1 MISHA
6 TAQFL
11 AALQLDGLPTTT
23 FRIRERAER
32 EGWPWRPRKGSGGGR
47 EYCVMSL
54 LKILPPHTSQ
64 ALLRALITNGAGAEP
79 GGTTAGKAPAPCG
92 VRVDGLTPPGLQ
104 KTGSDVVT
112 VGKAPAPFS
121 DPLSGLLAAPLADWQ
136 RRCADARAAI
146 LLEVERVG
154 CIIGITRAIEQVVE
168 LASRGELRP
177 DLQAQ
182 VPAANARGGKDG
194 GRTLSVRTLK
204 RWRSLHMAQ
213 GLHGLAP
220 AAPPPAAI
228 PAWSEILLRLYN
240 SPAQKSLAA
249 VLDDLPAEL
258 PADIPCPSYA
268 AARRFLAKVSIV
280 ERERHRS
287 GPNAILKYK
296 AFKRRSTAGLDPL
309 DIVTADGHTFKA
321 DVAHPVHGR
330 PFRPEV
336 CAVQDVTTRYVF
348 GWSAGLAESAV
359 VVMDAIR
366 SGVEHLG
373 MFGLFYTDNGSGFV
387 GDAMTAEVTGFLARL
402 NATPINSLPGRA
414 QARGKIE
421 RLQGTLWKRAAR
433 NLPTYNGRDMDNEAR
448 RKVIKFVKRDLQMR
462 GTSRLLLSWTEFLD
476 YCRAAVDAYN
486 NRPHRS
492 LPRIRDDATGKPR
505 HMSPA
510 ECLADFR
517 ARGWQPHMLPAEVAA
532 DLWRPYEVRTTA
544 RGEVKLPWGR
554 YFSKALEPFSGEQV
568 RVGYDIHD
576 GTRVWVRTLAHGQL
590 ICVAERDGNVIPEQ
604 PRSHVEYARKRRA
617 EGRVKLLQQHAED
630 ALAELRPGLIEYRA
644 EPAFNPAL
652 EAMQAQIEAELLN
665 PQPATPTPLDT
676 RRTRFLRALD
686 IEQREAA
693 GLAVSEE
700 DRRWHRSYSA
710 TPEYRV
716 ARGMYED
723 FGEDALLEA

>member
-64 ALLRALITNGAGAEP
+64 ALLRALIANGVA
-79 GGTTAGKAPAPCG
+79 GGTTAGKVPAPCG
-92 VRVDGLTPPGLQ
+92 VRVDGLTPNGLQ
-104 KTGSDVVT
+104 KTGSEVMT
-112 VGKAPAPFS
+112 AGKVPAPFS
-121 DPLSGLLAAPLADWQ
+121 TPPAAPLADWQ

-146 LLEVERVG
+146 LMEIDRLAG
-154 CIIGITRAIEQVVE
+154 IIGVTSAIELVVE

-182 VPAANARGGKDG
+182 VPAANARGGRG
-194 GRTLSVRTLK
+194 GKRTLSRRSIY
-204 RWRSLHMAQ
+204 RWRTDAAR
-213 GLHGLAP
+213 GVDALAP
-220 AAPPPAAI
+220 ASPPPAAI
-228 PAWSEILLRLYN
+228 PAWSEALLRLYN
-240 SPAQKSLAA
+240 SPSQKSLAA

-258 PADIPCPSYA
+258 PGDIPCPSYA

-321 DVAHPVHGR
+321 DVAHPRHGK

-336 CAVQDVTTRYVF
+336 CALQDVTTRYVF
-348 GWSAGLAESAV
+348 GWSAGLAESAI
-359 VVMDAIR
+359 VVMDAVR

-421 RLQGTLWKRAAR
+421 RLQATLWKRAAR

-448 RKVIKFVKRDLQMR
+448 RKVVKLVTKDIKER
-462 GTSRLLLSWTEFLD
+462 GAARLLLSWQEFLD

-492 LPRIRDDATGKPR
+492 LPRIRDEATGSLR

-517 ARGWQPHMLPAEVAA
+517 ARGWQPHTLPAEAAA

-554 YFSKALEPFSGEQV
+554 YFSKALEPFGGEQV

-576 GTRVWVRTLAHGQL
+576 GSRVWVRTLEHGQL
-590 ICVAERDGNVIPEQ
+590 ICIAERDANVIPEQ

-665 PQPATPTPLDT
+665 PQPATPAPLDT

-700 DRRWHRSYSA
+700 DGRWYRSYSA
-710 TPEYRV
+710 TPECRV